1 MMGRKRRFISPVFLA
16 LIGLVVDRAFA
27 SEFLPDVPVNL
38 GYATVTSYTSEQ
50 EYDSP
55 GVVMGPN
62 NVGAIG
68 SLDFSYATW
77 TGSIATGGAALAGGF
92 YETTNSEFTLQPGWN
107 FDWVQVVTATVP
119 GSNAWSA
126 KPDQP
131 FLDTLDTSSPNYPPA
146 LQSLPISNPS
156 DGYPTLSFQ
165 DFPNRY
171 PFSQGTPETWSAELG
186 LVLENPSTD
195 QMDVLGT
202 FDWGFGID
210 AEGNF
215 TAVTPTAFG
224 APRADYITTLEEDFP
239 NWKIEGQSVPEPS
252 TFVLFSGLAVMG
264 LVAGYRR
271 RKRAAA

>member
-68 SLDFSYATW
+68 YLDFSYATW
-77 TGSIATGGAALAGGF
+77 TGSLATGGAALAGGF
-92 YETTNSEFTLQPGWN
+92 YETANSKFTPQSGWE
-107 FDWVQVVTATVP
+107 FDWVQVVTATNP
-119 GSNAWSA
+119 GTNAWNA
-126 KPDQP
+126 VPDQSFP
-131 FLDTLDTSSPNYPPA
+131 DTLGNSSPNSNPNYP
-146 LQSLPISNPS
+146 LQSLPTTVSFP
-156 DGYPTLSFQ
+156 PTVEFQ

-171 PFSQGTPETWSAELG
+171 PSDGAQSWLAELG
-186 LVLENPSTD
+186 LVYEDPTTH

-202 FDWGFGID
+202 FDWGFGINTSG
-210 AEGNF
+210 AF
-215 TAVTPTAFG
+215 TPDPPTVFGTPS
-224 APRADYITTLEEDFP
+224 ADYITTLEEDFP
-239 NWKIEGQSVPEPS
+239 NWKIEAQSVPEPS